1 MRMHGP
7 LCDFAAR
14 CGHDQKHESCSEIMA
29 SARADRLSDDD
40 LRELARI
47 IRRVHVRTAARHE
60 RERLD
65 AGAGPCQCEVC
76 GWVRRSGAQVGA
88 T

>member
-1 MRMHGP
+1 MTS
-7 LCDFAAR
+7 
-14 CGHDQKHESCSEIMA
+14 DQSERRRRI
-29 SARADRLSDDD
+29 ADRVVITQIRELTDDD
-40 LRELARI
+40 YRELARI
-47 IRRVHVRTAARHE
+47 IRRVHARTAARHE

-76 GWVRRSGAQVGA
+76 EWARRSGAQVGA